1 MYISRLVLALLI
13 LNGTLPPA
21 LGQTRPPAAVAFDPG
36 NLPAQKIGPSDLLAV
51 SVYNTP
57 ELSRTVRVTGE
68 GLIQLPMLKEKL
80 TVAGLLPAEVE
91 KRIGAALAAEGLLI
105 DPVVTVTVV
114 EYQSRPV
121 AVAGAVKKPVTFQA
135 MGPVR
140 LLDALARAEGLAPE
154 AGSEIL
160 VSKPGR
166 DGEPPLVTRI
176 PVKGLIDQADP
187 ALNIRI
193 EGGEEIRV
201 PDAGRIFVVGNVR
214 KPGSYPVQDA
224 NGLSVMKALALSE
237 GLMPFS
243 SKTAYLYRREA
254 GPGKQ
259 ELAIELRKILD
270 RKSPDVA
277 LEPNDILYVPDNNR
291 KRLSITTL
299 ERILAF
305 GTTTSSGLLV
315 WGAAR

>member
-1 MYISRLVLALLI
+1 MHTRFLFLLTSVMI
-13 LNGTLPPA
+13 A
-21 LGQTRPPAAVAFDPG
+21 AAQTRPGAPSGAYDPG

-51 SVYNTP
+51 TVYNTP
-57 ELSRTVRVTGE
+57 ELSRSIRVSAE
-68 GLIQLPMLKEKL
+68 GQIQMPMLKQRLE
-80 TVAGLLPAEVE
+80 VAGKLPGEVE
-91 KRIGAALAAEGLLI
+91 QQVAGALRAEGLLM
-105 DPVVTVTVV
+105 DPIVTVTVV
-114 EYQSRPV
+114 EYQSRPI
-121 AVAGAVKKPVTFQA
+121 AVAGSVKKPITFQA
-135 MGPVR
+135 MGTVK
-140 LLDALARAEGLAPE
+140 LLDALARAEGLGPE

-166 DGEPPLVTRI
+166 DGGAPLVRRI

-187 ALNIRI
+187 ELNLTL

-201 PDAGRIFVVGNVR
+201 PDAGRVFVVGNVR
-214 KPGSYPVQDA
+214 KPGSFPVQDA
-224 NGLSVMKALALSE
+224 NGLSVMKVLALSE

-243 SKTAYLYRREA
+243 SKTAYLYRREGTA
-254 GPGKQ
+254 GKQ
-259 ELAIELRKILD
+259 EVTIELRRILD

-277 LEPNDILYVPDNNR
+277 LEPNDILYVPDNQR